1 MNVFLKEN
9 NMIDKDNAKTVS
21 ILVCFEGKNRRIEIN
36 PKKCVTNPA
45 KEFSYSAQYKADNG
59 KTYLVKVTSIKGTE
73 GAKADVVVT
82 NRSGKQTIAERHGVD
97 VRFHRYIF

>member
-1 MNVFLKEN
+1 MN
-9 NMIDKDNAKTVS
+9 KDSAKTVS

-45 KEFSYSAQYKADNG
+45 KDFSYSALYKADNE
-59 KTYLVKVTSIKGTE
+59 KTYLVKVVSIPGTE
-73 GAKADVVVT
+73 GARADVTIT
-82 NRSGKQTIAERHGVD
+82 NRSRKQIIAERHGVD